1 MKWATREMINEVE
14 GLSAL
19 TLHDSH
25 ADLFDVLIARL
36 FTLEGTGR
44 GKKWLLWP
52 NWHLH
57 DYGVK
62 TAPSHYI
69 QNSVGLS
76 GWRRFYSSQAH
87 KGRLTNRT
95 LWVTLKKFGFSFSL
109 LLKSWHFC
117 ATGFKV
123 QNLHQIALWI
133 INTKKWAF
141 SDEIADAE
149 GLICTSPSC

>member
-44 GKKWLLWP
+44 GEKWLLWP

-62 TAPSHYI
+62 TAPSHDI
-69 QNSVGLS
+69 HNSVGLS
-76 GWRRFYSSQAH
+76 GWRRFDSSQAH

-109 LLKSWHFC
+109 PLKSWHFC
-117 ATGFKV
+117 ATGIKV

-133 INTKKWAF
+133 INTKKNGHFWWN
-141 SDEIADAE
+141 
-149 GLICTSPSC
+149 P